1 MTLLLRLAALSAWN
15 RRYTLGLT
23 LLAIVLSSALLFG
36 IERLRLDVRTS
47 FAQSVSGTD
56 LIVGTRGSPLQL
68 MLYTVFRL
76 GEPAGTLRWTSA
88 QELAR
93 HPDVAWT
100 IPMALGD
107 SHRGFPVIGTSAD
120 YFSHFRYGAGHPLR
134 VVDGQTFARLFD
146 AVLGADVAERL
157 GYRIGDSLVLA
168 HGSGGVGLT
177 DHADKPF
184 VVSGILA
191 RTGTPVDRSVH
202 ISLEALEAI
211 HLDWQ
216 GGVPLPGLSIPAGY
230 VRKFDLTPKTVT
242 AVLVGLKSR
251 SAVFAVQREISRWPS
266 EPLTA
271 ALPAVALDELW
282 RLLDN
287 GEQALRLISALA
299 MISGLAGMV
308 AVVLAGLDQRR
319 RELSILRSVGAA
331 PRHVFALLAFE
342 GIGVTLVGTLLGI
355 ALQSTLALLGGG
367 WLEARYGI
375 APSAFSAS
383 GDELALLGAIVVAGG
398 IASLL
403 PGYRAYRLSLS
414 DGLTP
419 RL

>member
-1 MTLLLRLAALSAWN
+1 MNILLRLAALSAWN
-15 RRYTLGLT
+15 RRYPLGLT
-23 LLAIVLSSALLFG
+23 LLAIVLSSTLMFG
-36 IERLRLDVRTS
+36 IERLRQDVRAS

-76 GEPAGTLRWTSA
+76 GEPSGTLRWSSA
-88 QELAR
+88 MALAR

-100 IPMALGD
+100 IPIALGD
-107 SHRGFPVIGTSAD
+107 SHRGFPVVGTTAD
-120 YFSHFRYGAGHPLR
+120 YFAHFKYGASHPLR
-134 VVDGQTFARLFD
+134 LVDGLPFTHLFD
-146 AVLGADVAERL
+146 TVLGREVAERL
-157 GYRIGDSLVLA
+157 GYRVGDHIVLA
-168 HGSGGVGLT
+168 HGSGVLGLAE
-177 DHADKPF
+177 HADKPF

-202 ISLEALEAI
+202 ISLEAMEAI

-216 GGVPLPGLSIPAGY
+216 GGAPLPGLNIPAEY
-230 VRKFDLTPKTVT
+230 VRKFDLTPKAVT
-242 AVLVGLKSR
+242 AVLIGLKSR
-251 SAVFAVQREISRWPS
+251 SAVFAMQREISRWPD
-266 EPLTA
+266 EALTA
-271 ALPAVALDELW
+271 ALPAVTLDELW

-287 GEQALRLISALA
+287 GEQALRLVSALA
-299 MISGLAGMV
+299 MVSGLAGMV
-308 AVVLAGLDQRR
+308 AVVLAGLNQRR

-331 PRHVFALLAFE
+331 PRHVFALLALE
-342 GIGVTLVGTLLGI
+342 GISLTLLGTLLGI
-355 ALQSTLALLGGG
+355 ALQGTLALLGGG

-375 APSAFSAS
+375 APSLFSAS
-383 GDELALLGAIVVAGG
+383 REELTLFAAIVVAGG
-398 IASLL
+398 IASVL

>member
-1 MTLLLRLAALSAWN
+1 MNHLLRLAALSAWN
-15 RRYTLGLT
+15 RRYALGLT
-23 LLAIVLSSALLFG
+23 LLAIVLSSTLLFG
-36 IERLRLDVRTS
+36 IERLRQDVRTS
-47 FAQSVSGTD
+47 FTQSVSGTD

-68 MLYTVFRL
+68 MLFTVFRL
-76 GEPAGTLRWTSA
+76 GEPTGTLRWESA
-88 QELAR
+88 QALAR

-100 IPMALGD
+100 IPIALGD
-107 SHRGFPVIGTSAD
+107 SHRGFPVIGTNAD
-120 YFSHFRYGAGHPLR
+120 YFAHFHYGAGHPLR
-134 VVDGQTFARLFD
+134 VANGQPFDQLFD
-146 AVLGADVAERL
+146 AVLGADVARRL
-157 GYRIGDSLVLA
+157 GYRVGDRIVLA
-168 HGSGGVGLT
+168 HGSGGLGLAE
-177 DHADKPF
+177 HADKPF

-191 RTGTPVDRSVH
+191 PTGTPVDRSVH

-216 GGVPLPGLSIPAGY
+216 GGAPLPGVNIPAEY
-230 VRKFDLTPKTVT
+230 VRKFDLTPKAVT
-242 AVLVGLKSR
+242 AVLIGLKSR
-251 SAVFAVQREISRWPS
+251 SAVFAMQREISRWPD

-282 RLLDN
+282 RLLDS
-287 GEQALRLISALA
+287 GEQALRLVSALA

-308 AVVLAGLDQRR
+308 AVMLAGLDQRR

-331 PRHVFALLAFE
+331 PRHVFTLLAVE
-342 GIGVTLVGTLLGI
+342 GIGLTLLGALLGI
-355 ALQSTLALLGGG
+355 ALQGTLVLLGGH

-375 APSAFSAS
+375 APSIFSAS
-383 GDELALLGAIVVAGG
+383 REELTLLAAIVLAGS

-403 PGYRAYRLSLS
+403 PGYRAYRLSLN

>member
-1 MTLLLRLAALSAWN
+1 MNLLLRLAVLSAWN
-15 RRYTLGLT
+15 RRYPLGLA
-23 LLAIVLSSALLFG
+23 LLAIVLSSTLLFG
-36 IERLRLDVRTS
+36 IERLRQDVRAS

-76 GEPAGTLRWTSA
+76 GEPSGTMRWSSA
-88 QELAR
+88 KALAR

-100 IPMALGD
+100 IPIALGD
-107 SHRGFPVIGTSAD
+107 SHRGFPVIGTNAD
-120 YFSHFRYGAGHPLR
+120 YFAHFKYGAGHPLR
-134 VVDGQTFARLFD
+134 VKDGQPFAQLFET
-146 AVLGADVAERL
+146 VLGAEVAERL
-157 GYRIGDSLVLA
+157 GYRVGDRLVLA
-168 HGSGGVGLT
+168 HGSGVLGLAE
-177 DHADKPF
+177 HADKPF

-202 ISLEALEAI
+202 IGLEAMEAI

-216 GGVPLPGLSIPAGY
+216 GGAPLPGLNIPAEY
-230 VRKFDLTPKTVT
+230 VRKFDLTPKAVT
-242 AVLVGLKSR
+242 AVLIGLKSR
-251 SAVFAVQREISRWPS
+251 SAVFAMQREISRWPD
-266 EPLTA
+266 EALTA

-282 RLLDN
+282 HLLDN
-287 GEQALRLISALA
+287 GEQALRLVSALA
-299 MISGLAGMV
+299 MVSGLAGMV

-331 PRHVFALLAFE
+331 PRHLFTLLALE
-342 GIGVTLVGTLLGI
+342 GIGLTLLGTLLGI
-355 ALQSTLALLGGG
+355 ALQGTLTVLGGG

-375 APSAFSAS
+375 APSLFSAS
-383 GDELALLGAIVVAGG
+383 SEELTLFAAIVAAGG

>member
-1 MTLLLRLAALSAWN
+1 MNLLLRLAVLSAWN
-15 RRYTLGLT
+15 RRYPLGLA
-23 LLAIVLSSALLFG
+23 LLAIVLSSTLLFG
-36 IERLRLDVRTS
+36 IERLRQDVRVS

-76 GEPAGTLRWTSA
+76 GEPSGTMRWSSA
-88 QELAR
+88 KALAR

-100 IPMALGD
+100 IPIALGD
-107 SHRGFPVIGTSAD
+107 SHRGFPVIGTNAD
-120 YFSHFRYGAGHPLR
+120 YFAHFKYGAGHPLR
-134 VVDGQTFARLFD
+134 LKDGQPFAQLFET
-146 AVLGADVAERL
+146 VLGAEVAERL
-157 GYRIGDSLVLA
+157 GYRVGDRLVLA
-168 HGSGGVGLT
+168 HGSGVLGLAE
-177 DHADKPF
+177 HADKPF

-202 ISLEALEAI
+202 IGLEAMEAI

-216 GGVPLPGLSIPAGY
+216 GGAPLPGVNIPAEY

-242 AVLVGLKSR
+242 AVLIGLKSR
-251 SAVFAVQREISRWPS
+251 SAVFAMQREISRWPD
-266 EPLTA
+266 EALTA

-282 RLLDN
+282 HLLDN
-287 GEQALRLISALA
+287 GEQALRLVSALA
-299 MISGLAGMV
+299 MVSGLAGMV

-331 PRHVFALLAFE
+331 PRHLFTLLALE
-342 GIGVTLVGTLLGI
+342 GIGLTLLGTLLGI
-355 ALQSTLALLGGG
+355 ALQGTLAVLGGG

-375 APSAFSAS
+375 APSLFSAS
-383 GDELALLGAIVVAGG
+383 SEELTLFAAIVAAGG

>member
-1 MTLLLRLAALSAWN
+1 MNLLLRLAVLSAWN
-15 RRYTLGLT
+15 RRYPLGLA
-23 LLAIVLSSALLFG
+23 LLAIVLSSTLLFG
-36 IERLRLDVRTS
+36 IERLRQDVRVS

-76 GEPAGTLRWTSA
+76 GEPSGTMRWSSA
-88 QELAR
+88 KALAR

-100 IPMALGD
+100 IPIALGD
-107 SHRGFPVIGTSAD
+107 SHRGFPVIGTNAD
-120 YFSHFRYGAGHPLR
+120 YFAHFKYGAGHPLR
-134 VVDGQTFARLFD
+134 LKDGQPFAQLFET
-146 AVLGADVAERL
+146 VLGAEVAERL
-157 GYRIGDSLVLA
+157 GYRVGDRLVLA
-168 HGSGGVGLT
+168 HGSGVLGLAE
-177 DHADKPF
+177 HADKPF
-184 VVSGILA
+184 VVSGILR

-202 ISLEALEAI
+202 IGLEAMEAI

-216 GGVPLPGLSIPAGY
+216 GGAPLPGLNIPAEY
-230 VRKFDLTPKTVT
+230 VRKFDLTPKAVT
-242 AVLVGLKSR
+242 ALLIGLKSR
-251 SAVFAVQREISRWPS
+251 SAVFAMQREISRWPD
-266 EPLTA
+266 EALTA

-282 RLLDN
+282 HLLDN
-287 GEQALRLISALA
+287 GEQALRLVSALA
-299 MISGLAGMV
+299 MVSGLAGMV

-331 PRHVFALLAFE
+331 PRHLFTLLALE
-342 GIGVTLVGTLLGI
+342 GIGLTLLGTLLGI
-355 ALQSTLALLGGG
+355 ALQGTLAVLGGG

-375 APSAFSAS
+375 APSLFSAS
-383 GDELALLGAIVVAGG
+383 SEELTLFAAIVAAGG

>member
-1 MTLLLRLAALSAWN
+1 MKLLFRLAALSAWN
-15 RRYTLGLT
+15 RRYTLGLS
-23 LLAIVLSSALLFG
+23 LIAIVLSSTLLFG
-36 IERLRLDVRTS
+36 IERLRQDVRTS

-68 MLYTVFRL
+68 MLFTVFRL
-76 GEPAGTLRWTSA
+76 GEPTGTLRWASA
-88 QELAR
+88 QALAR
-93 HPDVAWT
+93 HPEVAWT
-100 IPMALGD
+100 IPIALGD
-107 SHRGFPVIGTSAD
+107 SHRGFPVIGTSTD
-120 YFSHFRYGAGHPLR
+120 YFVHFRYGAGRPLR
-134 VVDGQTFARLFD
+134 VANGQPFVQLFD

-157 GYRIGDSLVLA
+157 DYRVGDHIVLA
-168 HGSGGVGLT
+168 HGSGGSGLAT
-177 DHADKPF
+177 HADKPF

-216 GGVPLPGLSIPAGY
+216 GGAPLPGVSIPAEY
-230 VRKFDLTPKTVT
+230 VRKFDLRPKAVT
-242 AVLVGLKSR
+242 ALLIGLKSR
-251 SAVFAVQREISRWPS
+251 SAVFAMQREISRWPA

-282 RLLDN
+282 RLLDS
-287 GEQALRLISALA
+287 GEQALRLVSVLAL
-299 MISGLAGMV
+299 ISGLAGMV

-331 PRHVFALLAFE
+331 PSHIFTLLAVE
-342 GIGVTLVGTLLGI
+342 GVGLTLLGTLLGI
-355 ALQSTLALLGGG
+355 ALQSTLALLGGN

-375 APSAFSAS
+375 APSIFSAS
-383 GDELALLGAIVVAGG
+383 REELTLLAAIVFAGS

>member
-1 MTLLLRLAALSAWN
+1 MKLLLRLAVLSAWN
-15 RRYTLGLT
+15 RRYPLGLA
-23 LLAIVLSSALLFG
+23 LLAIVLSSTLLFG
-36 IERLRLDVRTS
+36 IERLRQDVRAS

-76 GEPAGTLRWTSA
+76 GEPSGTMRWSSA
-88 QELAR
+88 KALAR

-100 IPMALGD
+100 IPIALGD
-107 SHRGFPVIGTSAD
+107 SHRGFPVIGTNAD
-120 YFSHFRYGAGHPLR
+120 YFAHFKYGAGHPLR
-134 VVDGQTFARLFD
+134 LQDGQPFAQVFET
-146 AVLGADVAERL
+146 VLGAEVAERL
-157 GYRIGDSLVLA
+157 GYRVGDRLVLA
-168 HGSGGVGLT
+168 HGSGVLGLAE
-177 DHADKPF
+177 HADKPF
-184 VVSGILA
+184 VVSGILR

-202 ISLEALEAI
+202 ICLEAMEAI

-216 GGVPLPGLSIPAGY
+216 GGAPLPGLNIPAEY
-230 VRKFDLTPKTVT
+230 VRKFDLTPKAVT
-242 AVLVGLKSR
+242 ALLIGLKSR
-251 SAVFAVQREISRWPS
+251 SAVFAMQREISRWPD
-266 EPLTA
+266 EALTA

-282 RLLDN
+282 HLLDN
-287 GEQALRLISALA
+287 GEQALRLVSALA
-299 MISGLAGMV
+299 MVSGLAGMV

-331 PRHVFALLAFE
+331 PRHLFTLLALE
-342 GIGVTLVGTLLGI
+342 GIGLTLLGTLLGI
-355 ALQSTLALLGGG
+355 ALQGTLAVLGGG

-375 APSAFSAS
+375 APSLFSAS
-383 GDELALLGAIVVAGG
+383 SEELTLFAAIVAAGG

>member
-1 MTLLLRLAALSAWN
+1 MKLLLRLAVLSAWN
-15 RRYTLGLT
+15 RRYPLGLA
-23 LLAIVLSSALLFG
+23 LLAIVLSSTLLFG
-36 IERLRLDVRTS
+36 IERLRQDVRAS

-76 GEPAGTLRWTSA
+76 GEPSGTMRWSSA
-88 QELAR
+88 KALAR

-100 IPMALGD
+100 IPIALGD
-107 SHRGFPVIGTSAD
+107 SHRGFPVIGCNAD
-120 YFSHFRYGAGHPLR
+120 YFALLKYGAGHPLR
-134 VVDGQTFARLFD
+134 LQDGQPFAQVFET
-146 AVLGADVAERL
+146 VLGAEVAERL
-157 GYRIGDSLVLA
+157 GYRVGDRLVLA
-168 HGSGGVGLT
+168 HGSGVLGLAE
-177 DHADKPF
+177 HADKPF
-184 VVSGILA
+184 VVSGILR

-202 ISLEALEAI
+202 ICLEAMEAI

-216 GGVPLPGLSIPAGY
+216 GGAPLPGLNIPAEY
-230 VRKFDLTPKTVT
+230 VRKFDLTPKAVT
-242 AVLVGLKSR
+242 ALLIGLKSR
-251 SAVFAVQREISRWPS
+251 SAVFAMQREISRWPD
-266 EPLTA
+266 EALTA

-282 RLLDN
+282 HLLDN
-287 GEQALRLISALA
+287 GEQALRLVSALT
-299 MISGLAGMV
+299 MVSGLAGMV

-331 PRHVFALLAFE
+331 PRHLFTLLALE
-342 GIGVTLVGTLLGI
+342 GIGLTLLGTLLGI
-355 ALQSTLALLGGG
+355 ALQGTLALLAGG

-375 APSAFSAS
+375 APSLFSAS
-383 GDELALLGAIVVAGG
+383 SEELTLFAAIVAAGG